1 MFAFIRQYFPK
12 PKCVAVDSAAYG
24 ESWVNQL
31 VRGHLDAHPSRQ
43 TPVHHLLSII
53 KWYAYQSMAFASFF
67 VIDFPL
73 SSHIYIYI
81 YHTDF
86 EHMAP

>member
-73 SSHIYIYI
+73 SSHIYIY
-81 YHTDF
+81 HTDF